1 MGAVTPETATSPTTT
16 CKERAHAQS
25 LSTCSRFDA
34 KGPAA
39 WSDPFSCRK
48 TGGTA
53 SCSSWHCALELQHI
67 ESISSP
73 HRSWTLSCTG
83 PALPNAGLPRPLA
96 RPHIARFQG
105 TPGPVIARP
114 PDDSGDLTGGMY
126 RPPPVFKRK
135 RAAHDVWTALQAT
148 HMHGRAAT
156 FSAPCPT
163 FPKPDQRRAP
173 PWPGQSGR
181 AQVHGPCRRRWCGA
195 PRPCR
200 CQWPRRHFRRR
211 AR

>member
-1 MGAVTPETATSPTTT
+1 MGAVTLATEMSPTTT

-53 SCSSWHCALELQHI
+53 SCSSWHRALELQHI

-83 PALPNAGLPRPLA
+83 PALSNAGLPRPRTSSYSEIPGNS
-96 RPHIARFQG
+96 RPGA
-105 TPGPVIARP
+105 IARP
-114 PDDSGDLTGGMY
+114 PDDSGGLTGGVY
-126 RPPPVFKRK
+126 RPSPVFKRK

-163 FPKPDQRRAP
+163 FPKSDRRRAP
-173 PWPGQSGR
+173 PWPGRFGR
-181 AQVHGPCRRRWCGA
+181 ARVHDPCHRR
-195 PRPCR
+195 
-200 CQWPRRHFRRR
+200 
-211 AR
+211 